1 MPLIYPVYVMARR
14 SRVDFPI
21 FFPSA
26 PFVVFGLAALAF
38 WLFHSVLP
46 STVLR
51 GRIAGVLAA
60 LATFVSFLFWT
71 RFAINIGTRHGLPW
85 GSAAEPFFTVF
96 LLVGWV
102 PLVFGGLAGGWAT
115 RQPKTPG

>member
-1 MPLIYPVYVMARR
+1 
-14 SRVDFPI
+14 
-21 FFPSA
+21 
-26 PFVVFGLAALAF
+26 
-38 WLFHSVLP
+38 
-46 STVLR
+46 LR